1 MKLFNDGVYNPNMGR
16 QSRQNADRTLMSS
29 SPINYSN
36 MNKKAFMSKNLENCE
51 DAEEGG
57 VIIRSME
64 RVPTTLSG
72 VRNQDSRMQTK
83 TKLAIASAGTM
94 SPSMK

>member
-1 MKLFNDGVYNPNMGR
+1 
-16 QSRQNADRTLMSS
+16 MSS

-57 VIIRSME
+57 VIIRRME

-83 TKLAIASAGTM
+83 TKLAIASAGTL
-94 SPSMK
+94 SPSMKQADTPSKTMFKK